1 MSCKVIARQRPYRG
15 QFSVQKSVSFV
26 TVLCA
31 QRLSP
36 IIDMLG
42 EISDPGV
49 LGGPEE
55 ADNRLGR
62 STL

>member
-15 QFSVQKSVSFV
+15 QFSVQIFFSFV

-31 QRLSP
+31 QRLAP
-36 IIDMLG
+36 IINMLG

-49 LGGPEE
+49 LGPEE